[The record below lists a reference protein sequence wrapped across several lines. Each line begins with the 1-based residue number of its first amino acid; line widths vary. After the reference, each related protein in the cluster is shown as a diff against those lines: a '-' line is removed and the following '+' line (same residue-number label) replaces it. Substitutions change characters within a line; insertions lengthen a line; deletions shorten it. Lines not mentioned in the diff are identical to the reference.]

1 MGCITGWACGR
12 TLLWRGN
19 LSGSRRLTG
28 RLPSWCPLCPGGYLC
43 FLPEAKADSSG
54 GVGLSAF
61 GACHKS
67 FGAEPG
73 LGVDDLFGR
82 AFHEITGRVG
92 EGAGGAA
99 VHRQS
104 DAAYRADHHGDRI
117 GRIPD
122 PQRQFSIQRHVAECR
137 ARCSAQPAQADDD
150 RTDLQ
155 GKGSPRR
162 PRARTCSGPLCRSVS
177 ERRSEVRLIST
188 PPPPQKAKSNRC
200 PPAAPGKPAPGDRR
214 AEGDAV
220 RQHGGG

>member
-1 MGCITGWACGR
+1 MGRITGWACGR

-28 RLPSWCPLCPGGYLC
+28 RLPSLCPLCPGGYLC

-73 LGVDDLFGR
+73 LGVDELFER
-82 AFHEITGRVG
+82 AFHEITGRA
-92 EGAGGAA
+92 GAGGAA

-104 DAAYRADHHGDRI
+104 DAAYRADHHGDRV

-188 PPPPQKAKSNRC
+188 PPPPESEVEPM
-200 PPAAPGKPAPGDRR
+200 PPSR
-214 AEGDAV
+214 AGEAGAW
-220 RQHGGG
+220 RPKG